1 MGLENV
7 KVADVSNEMETS
19 FRMCRIRN
27 DNTTLV
33 ATPAATPAATSTS
46 KHDIPVEALNLSI
59 GQWVLVSYEGNEFPG
74 EVTSM
79 DDSDIEVNV
88 MHRSANAWKWSR
100 SEDKIFYS
108 RDKVVCVINP
118 PTVAGNRGQFMFN
131 DI

>member
-1 MGLENV
+1 M
-7 KVADVSNEMETS
+7 
-19 FRMCRIRN
+19 
-27 DNTTLV
+27 
-33 ATPAATPAATSTS
+33 ATPAATSTS

-88 MHRSANAWKWSR
+88 MHRSANAWKWPR
-100 SEDKIFYS
+100 PEDKIFYS
-108 RDKVVCVINP
+108 RDKVVRVINP